1 MTLFKHEFI
10 MSIWLSERGFDTFL
24 RKPSEDVYI
33 LELLTRV
40 KMCLKSYRLQK
51 TTVSVQS

>member
-1 MTLFKHEFI
+1 MT
-10 MSIWLSERGFDTFL
+10 IWLSERGFDTFL

-40 KMCLKSYRLQK
+40 KMCLKSYKLQK